1 MTARGLSAEND
12 HLFNGA
18 PIEAF
23 CLKF

>member
-12 HLFNGA
+12 HLFNDA

-23 CLKF
+23 CLQF